1 MASKKELAEKI
12 RQMFGGKVEVW
23 SDQDEVDPD
32 KPIPQPNRRE
42 KRLYGRER
50 GKGGTG
56 KVHDSMRLGAR
67 PGRAGRR
74 TGQPLWFR
82 QMQYD
87 QQRRK
92 ALEKVELDRL
102 EPAVGRVAV
111 DLHAAGYK
119 NVWQL
124 TQVEDVNE
132 LLRVGHQSDIA
143 HGVRSKELK
152 KLRDYLIQQRV
163 PVKWE
168 V

>member
-23 SDQDEVDPD
+23 SEQDEVDPD

-42 KRLYGRER
+42 KRLYGKER

-56 KVHDSMRLGAR
+56 KVHDTLRLGAR
-67 PGRAGRR
+67 PGRAKRT

-82 QMQYD
+82 QMKYD
-87 QQRRK
+87 QLRRK

-102 EPAVGRVAV
+102 APAVGRVAE
-111 DLHAAGYK
+111 DLYRAGYK

-124 TQVEDVNE
+124 TQVENVNT
-132 LLRVGHQSDIA
+132 LLRVGHHDNPAVGIS
-143 HGVRSKELK
+143 HKELK

-168 V
+168 A